1 MNAKKIFVIMI
12 MTLFPAFT
20 GFAADST
27 FEGDA
32 TLLGEHANID
42 GNKAKYNEYRDI
54 RSNGLYGGFDFNY
67 DSKDPFLNGKAS
79 DIGYD
84 TQHYRLDGGRYGKFH
99 FFLDYNE
106 IPHNITYD
114 AKTFYSNPGS
124 NNLVFPSLPSTDTSS
139 WSNFDYSIKRKKGE
153 GGFRL
158 DYLRPFYFD
167 ISASREERTGI
178 KPTGVAATT
187 PGGIALE
194 LPEPVDYTT
203 DTVKFE
209 VGYGKKPVFASLDF
223 VYGNFNNKN
232 TAQFFNN
239 PAGPQPNTDAINLPP
254 DNQYYKLSF
263 KGNVRLPLNSRFNV
277 NAGSSRTTSEADL
290 FTSYVSTGI
299 TNISLSDSI
308 FNGKIDTQHYNAV
321 LTSNPWPFLTG
332 KIYYKYYN
340 RQNKSDQITTSD
352 PNFNGGT
359 PFVNKLFEYRKNS
372 YGMELG
378 FRMPDQLSLQTAY
391 SYLQTDRARGDFP
404 ETRDHTYSAELKWNG
419 LDFIVPKVAYERL
432 QRGAD
437 HGVLIKESAADQNTE
452 NAIEPFIG
460 RFDASPQDRD
470 TLKVSV
476 EIYPLS
482 NLNFDIG
489 YRYTRTDYKD
499 TVLGLRNV
507 KSDEIYVDAGY
518 SMGQIAQLNVYGSYE
533 KNRTYQFQRRFDPL
547 PPTGT
552 GDPDPSGTQDANN
565 YNWDVVMKDDS
576 FSYGANAEIFI
587 VPRKVTLVLQYDDI
601 KSNGHAD
608 FTYYS
613 SAALIAGGRTNDD
626 VDIGAWDDYTL
637 RSLSAKIKYSPSKTY
652 TLSAGY
658 AYERYTYNDASWDN
672 YMYTSGPLP
681 PAATTSNSALLT
693 GAYANPNYHANVVF
707 LAASYRF

>member
-1 MNAKKIFVIMI
+1 MM
-12 MTLFPAFT
+12 LFPAFT

-27 FEGDA
+27 FEGEA

-67 DSKDPFLNGKAS
+67 DSKDPFLNGTAS

-84 TQHYRLDGGRYGKFH
+84 TQQYRLDGGRYGKFK

-106 IPHNITYD
+106 IPHNFTYD

-124 NNLVFPSLPSTDTSS
+124 TNLNPISIPPPADTSN
-139 WSNFDYSIKRKKGE
+139 WSTFDYSIKRKKGE

-158 DYLRPFYFD
+158 DYLKPFYVD

-187 PGGIALE
+187 PGGVAIE
-194 LPEPVDYTT
+194 IPEPVDYTT

-209 VGYGKKPVFASLDF
+209 AGYGKKPVFAALNF
-223 VYGNFNNKN
+223 VYSNFNNKN
-232 TAQFFNN
+232 TALFFNN
-239 PAGPQPNTDAINLPP
+239 PAAPQPNTDQVNLPP
-254 DNQYYKLSF
+254 DNQYYKLAF
-263 KGNVRLPLNSRFNV
+263 KGSVQLPLNSRFNV
-277 NAGSSRTTSEADL
+277 NLGSSRTISEANL
-290 FTSYVSTGI
+290 VNEYVTSTVPQAI
-299 TNISLSDSI
+299 TLSDMV
-308 FNGKIDTQHYNAV
+308 FNGKIDTQKYNAV
-321 LTSNPWPFLTG
+321 LTSNPLPFLTS
-332 KIYYKYYN
+332 KIYYKYYK

-359 PFVNKLFEYRKNS
+359 PFVNTLFEYRKNS
-372 YGMELG
+372 YGIELG
-378 FRMPDQLSLQTAY
+378 FRMPAQFSLQTAY

-404 ETRDHTYSAELKWNG
+404 ETRDHTYSVELKWSG
-419 LDFIVPKVAYERL
+419 LDIIIPKVAYERL

-437 HGVLIKESAADQNTE
+437 HGVLIKESAADQITE

-460 RFDASPQDRD
+460 RYDASPQDRD
-470 TLKVSV
+470 TFNVSV
-476 EIYPLS
+476 EIYPLN
-482 NLNFDIG
+482 NLNVDLG
-489 YRYTRTDYKD
+489 YRYKKVDYKD

-507 KSDEIYVDAGY
+507 KADEVYVDAGY
-518 SMGQIAQLNVYGSYE
+518 SIGQIAQLNAYGSYE
-533 KNRTYQFQRRFDPL
+533 RNRSYQFQQRFDSTGL
-547 PPTGT
+547 PE
-552 GDPDPSGTQDANN
+552 NN
-565 YNWDVVMKDDS
+565 YNWDVNMKDDS
-576 FSYGANAEIFI
+576 FSYGANAEFFI
-587 VPRKVTLVLQYDDI
+587 VPKKVTLVLQYDDI

-613 SAALIAGGRTNDD
+613 AAALAAPLDGRTNENI
-626 VDIGAWDDYTL
+626 DIGAWDDYTL
-637 RSLSAKIKYSPSKTY
+637 RSLSAKIQYSPSKTY

-672 YMYTSGPLP
+672 YVYVP
-681 PAATTSNSALLT
+681 ATTTTNGAYLT